1 MVPEICR
8 REDGKRYRTFEV
20 EIHKP
25 DFILSG
31 NNFVIKAESLNL
43 SGLYFLSCEMKSL
56 DQAIA

>member
-1 MVPEICR
+1 MIQ
-8 REDGKRYRTFEV
+8 KRTFEV

-25 DFILSG
+25 GFVLSG

-43 SGLYFLSCEMKSL
+43 SGFYFLACEVKSL